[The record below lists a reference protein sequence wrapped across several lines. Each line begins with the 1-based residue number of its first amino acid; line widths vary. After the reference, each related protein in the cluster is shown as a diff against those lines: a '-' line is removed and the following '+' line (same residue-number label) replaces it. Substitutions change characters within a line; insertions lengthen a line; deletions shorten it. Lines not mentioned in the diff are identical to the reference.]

1 MQGGKMQQRWVADPF
16 NRVRAVAGRGSTSV
30 RRRRERRRAVLRRS
44 TLRVGSLGEG
54 GRRSP
59 ASQPGVLGRRY
70 GCGPGRGSG
79 VRHMGGLDPGFICP
93 GTHLLGDT
101 AGAAGPLGPCFC
113 PAVIAPSN
121 PSTLSCQQ

>member
-1 MQGGKMQQRWVADPF
+1 M
-16 NRVRAVAGRGSTSV
+16 
-30 RRRRERRRAVLRRS
+30 RRS

-79 VRHMGGLDPGFICP
+79 VRHMGGLEPGFICP
-93 GTHLLGDT
+93 GTHLLGET
-101 AGAAGPLGPCFC
+101 AGAAGPAGRPLQPCGDGATSF
-113 PAVIAPSN
+113 
-121 PSTLSCQQ
+121 LQCQPKSLANVKAHA